1 MRDLLEA
8 KQELWRIRE
17 MADEIEKLQM
27 QLMMK
32 EIMANAYYMGQ
43 MVGQRAIMEQA
54 ILREQLGR

>member
-32 EIMANAYYMGQ
+32 EIMANAYSMGQ

>member
-1 MRDLLEA
+1 
-8 KQELWRIRE
+8 

-43 MVGQRAIMEQA
+43 MVGQQAIMEQA